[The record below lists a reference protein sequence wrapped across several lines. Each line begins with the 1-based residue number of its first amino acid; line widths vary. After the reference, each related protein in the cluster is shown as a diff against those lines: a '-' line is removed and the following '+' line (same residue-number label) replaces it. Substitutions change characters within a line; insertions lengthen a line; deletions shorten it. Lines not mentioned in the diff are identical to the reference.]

1 MLQGGRKKA
10 GRPIAYQGDP
20 NDSRL
25 TPEQRRKIRR
35 RIANRES
42 AQRVRAR
49 RAQAKG
55 HFVKQAGHFSCLP
68 SIAFLAQLKGA
79 ASQ

>member
-1 MLQGGRKKA
+1 MLLLLTLPGHAAQNACCLQGVRKKA

-20 NDSRL
+20 NDPRL

-49 RAQAKG
+49 RAQVKG
-55 HFVKQAGHFSCLP
+55 HFVKQVLP
-68 SIAFLAQLKGA
+68 SR
-79 ASQ
+79 